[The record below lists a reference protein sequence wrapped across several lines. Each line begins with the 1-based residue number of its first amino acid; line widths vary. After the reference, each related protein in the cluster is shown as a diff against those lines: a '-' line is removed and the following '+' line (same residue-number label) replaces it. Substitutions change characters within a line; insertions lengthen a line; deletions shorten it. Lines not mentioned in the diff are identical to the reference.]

1 MDDKI
6 TTIDQLK
13 IKLKQFVEERD
24 WQQFHSPKNL
34 SMAIVSEAAELL
46 ELFMWVD
53 NKESIERLQEK
64 RQDVEDEVADVVL
77 AVLALAS
84 RYDIDIARAI
94 EHKMKKN
101 AQKYPVELVKGKW
114 KKYNEY

>member
-1 MDDKI
+1 MNDTT

-13 IKLKQFVEERD
+13 TKLKQFVEERD

-46 ELFMWVD
+46 ELFMWV
-53 NKESIERLQEK
+53 ESKDSVDRLQEK
-64 RQDVEDEVADVVL
+64 RQEVEDEVADVIL
-77 AVLALAS
+77 AVLAFAS
-84 RYDIDIARAI
+84 RYDIDIAQAI

>member
-1 MDDKI
+1 MND
-6 TTIDQLK
+6 TTTTLEQLK
-13 IKLKQFVEERD
+13 TKLKQFVEERD

-34 SMAIVSEAAELL
+34 SMAIASEAAELL

-53 NKESIERLQEK
+53 NKESVARLQEK
-64 RQDVEDEVADVVL
+64 RQEVEDEVADVIL
-77 AVLALAS
+77 AVLAMAS
-84 RYDIDIARAI
+84 RYDIDVAQAI
-94 EHKMKKN
+94 ERKIKKN